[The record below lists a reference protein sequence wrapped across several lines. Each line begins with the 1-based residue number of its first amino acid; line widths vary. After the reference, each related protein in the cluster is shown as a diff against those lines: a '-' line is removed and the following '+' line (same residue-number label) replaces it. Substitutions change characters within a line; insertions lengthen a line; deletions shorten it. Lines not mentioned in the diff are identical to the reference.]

1 MVEAAYFPWIGA
13 LHSLLDNLVDTT
25 EDRATGQHSLIGCY
39 DSMQEAAAR
48 MGELAERALA
58 AARSLPN
65 ARAHTLVLAAMA
77 SFYLCTPEA
86 STPEALPLTR
96 AVLGALDGPADLTML
111 VFRARLG
118 LRGLPARRSRTALA
132 RGRRAR
138 DARQAEARRR
148 DRMASR
154 SSRHAR
160 HCNNLMNGST
170 APRRGHARCWQA
182 EKGRTRMLELR
193 DLVKHYPEVGGE
205 PVRAVDGVSMTV
217 EPGEMVA
224 LYGPSGSGKTTLLL
238 MVATL
243 LAPTS
248 GAVLIGGRDVS
259 SLSEREA
266 SHFRL
271 SELGFI
277 RQNFDLLPGV
287 TAIDNAVLKL
297 LKTMRWRDA
306 HRQVA
311 PLLDR
316 LGLGGRLEHRAETLS
331 MGERQRVMI
340 ARALSTE
347 PRLLLAD
354 EPTGSLDSQRG
365 REVLELLTE
374 LCREHQVAIVL
385 VSHDPQAAAYADRVY
400 ALRDGKLGEYEPDG
414 RLTRPVA
421 S

>member
-1 MVEAAYFPWIGA
+1 
-13 LHSLLDNLVDTT
+13 L
-25 EDRATGQHSLIGCY
+25 
-39 DSMQEAAAR
+39 
-48 MGELAERALA
+48 
-58 AARSLPN
+58 
-65 ARAHTLVLAAMA
+65 
-77 SFYLCTPEA
+77 
-86 STPEALPLTR
+86 
-96 AVLGALDGPADLTML
+96 
-111 VFRARLG
+111 
-118 LRGLPARRSRTALA
+118 
-132 RGRRAR
+132 
-138 DARQAEARRR
+138 
-148 DRMASR
+148 
-154 SSRHAR
+154 
-160 HCNNLMNGST
+160 
-170 APRRGHARCWQA
+170 
-182 EKGRTRMLELR
+182 LELR
-193 DLVKHYPEVGGE
+193 DLVKHYPAIGGE
-205 PVRAVDGVSMTV
+205 PVRAVDGVSLKV

-243 LAPTS
+243 LQPTS
-248 GAVLIGGRDVS
+248 GAVLIGDRDVS
-259 SLSEREA
+259 SLSEKEA

-306 HRQVA
+306 HAKIA

-316 LGLGGRLEHRAETLS
+316 LGLGQRLEHRAELLS

-354 EPTGSLDSQRG
+354 EPTGSLDTQRG

-400 ALRDGKLGEYEPDG
+400 ALRDGKLGDYEPDQAYV
-414 RLTRPVA
+414 RA
-421 S
+421 AAQ

>member
-1 MVEAAYFPWIGA
+1 V
-13 LHSLLDNLVDTT
+13 
-25 EDRATGQHSLIGCY
+25 
-39 DSMQEAAAR
+39 
-48 MGELAERALA
+48 
-58 AARSLPN
+58 
-65 ARAHTLVLAAMA
+65 
-77 SFYLCTPEA
+77 
-86 STPEALPLTR
+86 
-96 AVLGALDGPADLTML
+96 
-111 VFRARLG
+111 
-118 LRGLPARRSRTALA
+118 
-132 RGRRAR
+132 
-138 DARQAEARRR
+138 
-148 DRMASR
+148 
-154 SSRHAR
+154 
-160 HCNNLMNGST
+160 
-170 APRRGHARCWQA
+170 
-182 EKGRTRMLELR
+182 LELR

-205 PVRAVDGVSMTV
+205 PVRAVDGVSMVV
-217 EPGEMVA
+217 EPGEMVV

-243 LAPTS
+243 LQPTS

-297 LKTMRWRDA
+297 LKSMRWREA
-306 HRQVA
+306 HRQIA
-311 PLLDR
+311 PLLER

-340 ARALSTE
+340 ARALSTK

-354 EPTGSLDSQRG
+354 EPTGSLDTQRG

-385 VSHDPQAAAYADRVY
+385 VSHDPQAAGYADRVY
-400 ALRDGKLGEYEPDG
+400 ALRDGKLGEYQPDQWLA
-414 RLTRPVA
+414 RA
-421 S
+421 AAQ